1 MSNFI
6 EFATLSQTDKEAAEA
21 AVQEVMELVEDEC
34 MCDAKRITQPL
45 QSLKTVG
52 MLAAYC
58 NVPYSGAS
66 YNFYVAY
73 KNSKLHGAVQSF
85 IVQNTLD
92 DEDIWILEDVSY
104 LWDTIVRNLYAS
116 KCAMSNAATLEVLD
130 FKEAFKDLRE
140 AVASR

>member
-1 MSNFI
+1 MGNFI
-6 EFATLSQTDKEAAEA
+6 EFATLSQTDKEVAEA
-21 AVQEVMELVEDEC
+21 AVHEVMELVGDYA
-34 MCDAKRITQPL
+34 CDAERIVQPL
-45 QSLKTVG
+45 SSLKTVG
-52 MLAAYC
+52 MLAAYS
-58 NVPYSGAS
+58 NVPYIGAS

-73 KNSKLHGAVQSF
+73 KHSKLRGAVQAF